1 MAIDYYLLL
10 AFVVDGLGDGVLL
23 AFIPGAHQF

>member
-10 AFVVDGLGDGVLL
+10 AFVVDGFGGGVLL
-23 AFIPGAHQF
+23 AFIPRAHQF